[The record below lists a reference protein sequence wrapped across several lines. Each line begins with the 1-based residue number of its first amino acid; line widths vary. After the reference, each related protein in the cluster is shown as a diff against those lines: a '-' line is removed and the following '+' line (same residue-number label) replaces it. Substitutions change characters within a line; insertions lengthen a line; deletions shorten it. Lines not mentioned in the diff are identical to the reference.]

1 MNPSQFSLGK
11 CEIYGLR
18 DGFFHLDGGA
28 MFGVVPKTLWNKKC
42 KADPENRIRMGLNSI
57 LVKTPEASILI
68 ETGAGAYLKKQF
80 YDYYCIKRE
89 PDLMSG
95 LDKLNVRVEEIDFV
109 INTHL
114 HFDHCGGN
122 TQKNAQGEFIPVF
135 PNAKYII
142 QRGEWQVAKNPGY
155 RDGTSYMPQ
164 FFIPLEKSGHL
175 VLVDGTAEICKG
187 VEVMLASGHTKYH
200 QCILIQTGAG
210 CVFFLGD
217 MVPTSAHVG
226 LSYIMSYDL
235 YPVET
240 LENKKKYFDRGIEE
254 DWVFA
259 FNHDAEYFFGKISK
273 EKFKYIFQPLY

>member
-1 MNPSQFSLGK
+1 MNPSQISLGK

-42 KADPENRIRMGLNSI
+42 KADSENRIKMGLNSI
-57 LVKTPEASILI
+57 LVKTPEALILI

-89 PDLMSG
+89 PDLLSG
-95 LDKLNVRVEEIDFV
+95 LDKLNITVEDIDFV

-122 TQKNAQGEFIPVF
+122 TKKNEQGEFVPAF
-135 PNAKYII
+135 PRAKYII
-142 QRGEWQVAKNPGY
+142 QQGEWQVAQNPGY

-164 FFIPLEKSGHL
+164 FFMPLEKSGQL
-175 VLVDGTAEICKG
+175 VLIDGAAEICRG

-200 QCILIQTGAG
+200 QCVLIHTDAG
-210 CVFFLGD
+210 GVFFLGD

-240 LENKKKYFDRGIEE
+240 LENKKIYFDRGIAE
-254 DWVFA
+254 DWIFA
-259 FNHDAEYFFGKISK
+259 FNHDAENFFGKVTQEGSK
-273 EKFKYIFQPLY
+273 YKFHPLP

>member
-1 MNPSQFSLGK
+1 MNPTQLSFGK
-11 CEIYGLR
+11 YEIFGLR

-28 MFGVVPKTLWNKKC
+28 MFGVVPKALWSKKC
-42 KADPENRIRMGLNSI
+42 KADSENRIKMGLNSL
-57 LVKTPEASILI
+57 LVKTPEALILI

-80 YDYYCIKRE
+80 YDYYSIKRD
-89 PDLMSG
+89 PDLLSG
-95 LDKLNVRVEEIDFV
+95 LNELDIGAEEIDFV

-122 TQKNAQGEFIPVF
+122 TQKNTQGEFVPAF

-155 RDGTSYMPQ
+155 RDGTSYMPR
-164 FFIPLEKSGHL
+164 FFMPLEKSGYL
-175 VLVDGTAEICKG
+175 VLVDGTEEICKG

-200 QCILIQTGAG
+200 QCILIRTDEG

-240 LENKKKYFDRGIEE
+240 LKNKQKYFDRGIAE
-254 DWVFA
+254 DWIFA
-259 FNHDAEYFFGKISK
+259 FNHDAEVFFGKVTKEGSK
-273 EKFKYIFQPLY
+273 YKFHPLP